1 MRKKG
6 EECDFSR
13 KGQLKFK
20 KMFKNEKTKAKNSVV
35 PKCLIVGGGS
45 QIGNFGKKTQK
56 VHLIIIRK

>member
-35 PKCLIVGGGS
+35 PKCLIVGGGGES
-45 QIGNFGKKTQK
+45 NWIFW
-56 VHLIIIRK
+56 